1 MCVAGSKRQT
11 NFIASL
17 MHLKCYIAYGSCV
30 VVDIELARTFVEIV
44 KTRSFVRAAEQLHV
58 SQTTVSARI
67 RALERQ
73 LGRRLFIRSKNGAS
87 LTPAGEQFLR
97 YAPMFVQ
104 LWERARHQ
112 VAVPQ
117 GRRAVLTIGG
127 ELSLWHPWLVE
138 WLPWMRRCAPD
149 VALRVKVG
157 LPESLTDQVAAGTLD
172 MAVVYAPQRRPGM
185 RVELLLEEKLV
196 LVATDA
202 NAKAVKPDGYVYVDW
217 GADFAHHHELSFPE
231 ETNPGLFVG
240 LGPLALAY
248 ILEAGGSGYFRQR
261 VVAPHVAAGRL
272 HLVAGAPSFFYPVYA
287 VCSARAEDGLIN
299 LALDGLRS
307 IAVDS
312 QAERK
317 SA

>member
-1 MCVAGSKRQT
+1 LWSGAA
-11 NFIASL
+11 I
-17 MHLKCYIAYGSCV
+17 

-44 KTRSFVRAAEQLHV
+44 KTRSFVRAAEQLNV

-67 RALERQ
+67 RALEEQ
-73 LGRRLFIRSKNGAS
+73 LGRPLFIRSKSGAS

-117 GRRAVLTIGG
+117 GRRAILTIGG
-127 ELSLWHPWLVE
+127 DLSLWHPWLVE
-138 WLPWMRRCAPD
+138 WLHWMRRSAPE
-149 VALRVKVG
+149 VALRVQVG
-157 LPESLTDQVAAGTLD
+157 LPESLTDQVAAGALD
-172 MAVVYAPQRRPGM
+172 VAVVYAPQYRPGM

-196 LVATDA
+196 LVTTDA
-202 NAKAVKPDGYVYVDW
+202 NAKAVDPDSYVYVDW
-217 GADFAHHHELSFPE
+217 GPDFAHHHELSFPQD
-231 ETNPGLFVG
+231 TNPGLFVG
-240 LGPLALAY
+240 LGPLALTY

-272 HLVAGAPSFFYPVYA
+272 HLVSGAPSFFYPIYA
-287 VCSARAEDGLIN
+287 VCSAHAEDELID

-307 IAVDS
+307 IAAKG
-312 QAERK
+312 QIERR